1 MLLLSVR
8 ALLVFDTDDEG
19 FEDFVDLE
27 TEATFL
33 GLPFLD
39 LIFFLGL
46 VFIMASNAVVVFAL
60 DFTFPFLM
68 NCLTAFRKKLGN
80 SFNTKKEK

>member
-1 MLLLSVR
+1 
-8 ALLVFDTDDEG
+8 
-19 FEDFVDLE
+19 VDLE

-60 DFTFPFLM
+60 DFTFPFLY
-68 NCLTAFRKKLGN
+68 
-80 SFNTKKEK
+80 